1 MSEIQP
7 TYYRGADGKDLFDRF
22 EAGLLTADEVRG
34 FYKGNV
40 FKYVTRY
47 QAKNGTDD
55 LDKAITYLQELKD
68 FEKTKQPASQSEGIY
83 QFKKPDLS
91 EYGYGD
97 TSTAT
102 EVKHDD

>member
-1 MSEIQP
+1 MSETQP

-68 FEKTKQPASQSEGIY
+68 FEKTKQPAEHLKADHDIY
-83 QFKKPDLS
+83 SPFTT
-91 EYGYGD
+91 G
-97 TSTAT
+97 TAT
-102 EVKHDD
+102 EAKHDD

>member
-68 FEKTKQPASQSEGIY
+68 FEKTKQPVEQPKVDHDIY
-83 QFKKPDLS
+83 RPFTT
-91 EYGYGD
+91 G
-97 TSTAT
+97 TAT